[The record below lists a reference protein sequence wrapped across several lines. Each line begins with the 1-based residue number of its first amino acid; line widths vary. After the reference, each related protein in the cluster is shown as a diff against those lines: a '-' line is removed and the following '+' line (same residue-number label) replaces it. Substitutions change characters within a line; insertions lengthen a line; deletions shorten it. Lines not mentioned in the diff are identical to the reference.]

1 MDRGAAVNDGNPG
14 GESVLDMA
22 KRFSGAEL
30 QRYLAAKVVYGYVL
44 GQPPCLDGNQ
54 YFKQTPKLNTYTKM
68 IRSTCACR

>member
-30 QRYLAAKVVYGYVL
+30 QRYLAAKVVYGYVF

-54 YFKQTPKLNTYTKM
+54 YFKHDSK
-68 IRSTCACR
+68 IEHVH